1 MSNFFRNIHPL
12 LRRNKRPEKY
22 DDTNFAVLNALNYE
36 LTQAEQETIAS
47 KIQSSLES
55 ATDTYLDTWG
65 DWFGVYRKDGWDDEY
80 YRARIIRELL
90 LKRGTI
96 PAIIDALVDF
106 LNDNDAVVQIYEP
119 WRNIF
124 YTNKSKLNG
133 DDHLMGYYYRFAII
147 DISIDRPFPPEI
159 VEIIKAFKPAGVL
172 FYLRLDTSLAKN
184 KTTVESPYVYLDVT
198 NKTELEFLNGL
209 YYDLRGNINL
219 SDQRTQVVGNNIFH
233 TNNSKLNGE
242 DVLAGAFNHGRGY
255 VHLAS
260 TTLLDYTPKATDS
273 MSNLKTTLGE
283 AGSDMYN
290 QTKEK
295 DGRTASIQV
304 PATKNV
310 HTLYSNSLDFGE
322 YDYST
327 APNLMRTI
335 TFSDLSTMETPTG
348 IVPKGV
354 TDKGDYFEIDLTTMG
369 VSESKLLWIPMTP
382 RPQVGKQYTYS
393 IELMCDEGEMN
404 EVYIRPCYRN
414 ANGVVVAN
422 FNSIT
427 TAVTSTWKR
436 YSKVSYKATNEMVN
450 SNLQALQ
457 FYFPP
462 AVTRRK
468 LYVRY
473 NIMVQEG
480 DQTSSQVPANQMPKI
495 TTDDYMF
502 IQSAITKTDEE
513 GNITSFNNLPTSD
526 GSRNIYVRNDES
538 TKKLIPLLS
547 DKKQYTMSVEMWS
560 EKEVTPSIRY
570 RVNDRN
576 NTPKL
581 PLDIYNKKIPAKQ
594 WTEVSVTKTL
604 DLPSN
609 PNLIGKLGF
618 NDWDLMGKNITKSDE
633 GTHISFDFSNNVT
646 DMNVYAGFV
655 KPLPQ
660 LVAGK
665 KYTLTAE
672 VSTSETWEGRIRMS
686 YRINKTDGT
695 GKGTLLGDII
705 NPQANQWYTLTT
717 YPEHHVMTDDVN
729 DFKSAWLQM
738 NLSNTLFKGKV
749 NIRYTVKIEEGETY
763 TPDYPQHWLHIAIPR
778 EYEGI
783 IKIKNDSIKIQEGAT
798 TTTKPAWKPNLLDA
812 PYYLSKVP
820 LGENIADP
828 TVKFPINVNTYKVY
842 EGDMLES
849 FKVGETYTV
858 TIKGRKPAQ
867 KTFSVYNAG
876 TVFLGHL
883 TPVEGLSD
891 VWTGTFTVS
900 LINSFYPNRLQIY
913 QLVNDNQNGEV
924 QIDWLKI
931 EKGNIRT
938 PNIDSYDYV
947 GSLIEDTE
955 TPTLDPTKYTWTVN
969 GDVTNKKAYMV
980 FDIKTFIE
988 ENYATEFEKLV
999 ADLGEDQALNAVFEN
1014 FNIST
1019 ALKALVSP
1027 SSPINFS
1034 VELYDFSTSTWHKL
1048 NTDSLDLRMRTF
1060 NLVANRITDY
1070 LNDYKLLFVRYVF
1083 DNETD
1088 KDVTVELDMLNVLF
1102 NYRLGDGYS
1111 LGLQSTVECLSEIP
1125 LKRLALSSESVEVA
1139 IGETAKVT
1147 ATPVPANATNKSL
1160 EWEIADPKTATVDTS
1175 GNITGVAIGE
1185 TTSTVYGE
1193 DRTISSTCSVSVK
1206 ARHTLYSNSTDF
1218 GNYDYSG
1225 NPNLMRTIRA
1235 SDFNVDG
1242 DGAIEDVAPNMVHV
1256 TSTGTKRLSMF
1267 TSNSIPSLTKGKTY
1281 TISAKVTIDPET
1293 TGNYDKIRICYRK
1306 TNGGTILLYAITT
1319 GIEIGKETVI
1329 KASGVVDYEI
1339 TDLSRFYLSID
1350 LEGDTRIVGGLTIK
1364 DIKIEE
1370 GLVATPYQ
1378 PNLLDAPY
1386 YLGTKAVNANIADPK
1401 KVFPIKTSA
1410 YNIYRGK
1417 NTEKYQANQTYTITM
1432 KATKPATQQFGIYV
1446 NAGAMGVGNMKP
1458 VEGLID
1464 VWQLTFKITQAH
1476 IDGGVTDVLDVY
1488 QLPNTSVGSCQ
1499 IDWLKFEKGDTRTP
1513 NIDSYAYRGT
1523 VLTTSEE
1530 SPKDPNAYT
1539 WSSI

>member
-255 VHLAS
+255 IHLAS

-310 HTLYSNSLDFGE
+310 HTLYSNSTDFGN
-322 YDYST
+322 YDYSGNPNL
-327 APNLMRTI
+327 APNLDFSKFSGNGI
-335 TFSDLSTMETPTG
+335 TMTEPLACFKDHGTYLELDSSEPS
-348 IVPKGV
+348 V
-354 TDKGDYFEIDLTTMG
+354 TNT
-369 VSESKLLWIPMTP
+369 
-382 RPQVGKQYTYS
+382 
-393 IELMCDEGEMN
+393 
-404 EVYIRPCYRN
+404 
-414 ANGVVVAN
+414 
-422 FNSIT
+422 
-427 TAVTSTWKR
+427 
-436 YSKVSYKATNEMVN
+436 
-450 SNLQALQ
+450 
-457 FYFPP
+457 
-462 AVTRRK
+462 
-468 LYVRY
+468 
-473 NIMVQEG
+473 
-480 DQTSSQVPANQMPKI
+480 
-495 TTDDYMF
+495 
-502 IQSAITKTDEE
+502 
-513 GNITSFNNLPTSD
+513 
-526 GSRNIYVRNDES
+526 SRNIYVPNCPPWIPGNTYVMTVPMMVSDDFDDFR
-538 TKKLIPLLS
+538 TAFVCKLKDGTAL
-547 DKKQYTMSVEMWS
+547 
-560 EKEVTPSIRY
+560 
-570 RVNDRN
+570 
-576 NTPKL
+576 
-581 PLDIYNKKIPAKQ
+581 
-594 WTEVSVTKTL
+594 KTL
-604 DLPSN
+604 NPPREGIGTWQNVTGVFTVPKDLNVDTTYLQIWQPKEGK
-609 PNLIGKLGF
+609 GKLYIGY
-618 NDWDLMGKNITKSDE
+618 NI
-633 GTHISFDFSNNVT
+633 
-646 DMNVYAGFV
+646 
-655 KPLPQ
+655 
-660 LVAGK
+660 
-665 KYTLTAE
+665 
-672 VSTSETWEGRIRMS
+672 
-686 YRINKTDGT
+686 
-695 GKGTLLGDII
+695 
-705 NPQANQWYTLTT
+705 
-717 YPEHHVMTDDVN
+717 
-729 DFKSAWLQM
+729 
-738 NLSNTLFKGKV
+738 
-749 NIRYTVKIEEGETY
+749 KIERVSSVNQPA
-763 TPDYPQHWLHIAIPR
+763 TPYQ
-778 EYEGI
+778 
-783 IKIKNDSIKIQEGAT
+783 
-798 TTTKPAWKPNLLDA
+798 PNLLNA
-812 PYYLSKVP
+812 PYYLGKTALNDNLIESKSYSNSNY
-820 LGENIADP
+820 LIGA
-828 TVKFPINVNTYKVY
+828 FPIKKSIKNGEKVTFTLKGTKPNTKQFGLYIQTANGAST
-842 EGDMLES
+842 E
-849 FKVGETYTV
+849 F
-858 TIKGRKPAQ
+858 Q
-867 KTFSVYNAG
+867 
-876 TVFLGHL
+876 GHL
-883 TPVEGLSD
+883 VAVEGLPNTWS
-891 VWTGTFTVS
+891 WTGNLKIMQTTTDTAKVV
-900 LINSFYPNRLQIY
+900 IY
-913 QLVNDNQNGEV
+913 QLPPAGQVPNGSATIE
-924 QIDWLKI
+924 WAKL
-931 EKGNIRT
+931 EKGDTRT

-999 ADLGEDQALNAVFEN
+999 ADLGEDQALNTVFEN

-1034 VELYDFSTSTWHKL
+1034 VELYDFSTSAWHKL

-1102 NYRLGDGYS
+1102 KYRLGDGYS

-1125 LKRLALSSESVEVA
+1125 LKGITLSSDSVEVA
-1139 IGETAKVT
+1139 TGETAKVT
-1147 ATPVPANATNKSL
+1147 PTLVPASATNTTL
-1160 EWEIADPKTATVDTS
+1160 EWEITDTKIATVDTS

-1185 TTSTVYGE
+1185 TTLTVYGE
-1193 DRTISSTCSVSVK
+1193 DRTISATCSVSVK

-1218 GNYDYSG
+1218 GEYDYSG
-1225 NPNLMRTIRA
+1225 NPNVAVTDADTFKSGAGGTLTYNNGEYTVLM
-1235 SDFNVDG
+1235 DG
-1242 DGAIEDVAPNMVHV
+1242 TA
-1256 TSTGTKRLSMF
+1256 RLSKYN
-1267 TSNSIPSLTKGKTY
+1267 TDGKNSVYLEDKATY
-1281 TISAKVTIDPET
+1281 TISCEMYVGSDY
-1293 TGNYDKIRICYRK
+1293 TGNVAHIFANYAYLD
-1306 TNGGTILLYAITT
+1306 GGYILLQTT
-1319 GIEIGKETVI
+1319 RLPANAPRDTWIIVKGTSTMNYQGRVPKVLYFTWQ
-1329 KASGVVDYEI
+1329 
-1339 TDLSRFYLSID
+1339 TDVTDVNPTGTLKMRNM
-1350 LEGDTRIVGGLTIK
+1350 
-1364 DIKIEE
+1364 KIERGE
-1370 GLVATPYQ
+1370 INTPYQ
-1378 PNLLDAPY
+1378 PNLLNAPY
-1386 YLGTKAVNANIADPK
+1386 YLGKTALNENLIESKSYSNSNYLIGA
-1401 KVFPIKTSA
+1401 FPIKKS
-1410 YNIYRGK
+1410 IK
-1417 NTEKYQANQTYTITM
+1417 NGEKVTFTL
-1432 KATKPATQQFGIYV
+1432 KGTKPNMKQFGFYIQTANGTSTEFQGHLV
-1446 NAGAMGVGNMKP
+1446 A
-1458 VEGLID
+1458 VEGLPNT
-1464 VWQLTFKITQAH
+1464 WSWTGNLKIMQTT
-1476 IDGGVTDVLDVY
+1476 TDTAKVVIY
-1488 QLPNTSVGSCQ
+1488 QLPPTEQVADGSAT
-1499 IDWLKFEKGDTRTP
+1499 IEWAKLEKGDTRTP
-1513 NIDSYAYRGT
+1513 NIDSYTYHGT
-1523 VLTTSEE
+1523 ILTTSEE
-1530 SPKDPNAYT
+1530 PPKDPNVYT

>member
-172 FYLRLDTSLAKN
+172 FYLRLDTSLDKN

-255 VHLAS
+255 IHLAS

-310 HTLYSNSLDFGE
+310 HTLYSNSLDFGD

-327 APNLMRTI
+327 APNLLHKLDY
-335 TFSDLSTMETPTG
+335 SKLSSSTTSIQPPLPY
-348 IVPKGV
+348 IK
-354 TDKGDYFEIDLTTMG
+354 DYGDYFILDANDASAVGTSRNCFVPFITRLTKGKTYTLS
-369 VSESKLLWIPMTP
+369 VSMMVDDEFADNQGYFNSPLYYTIYTNNSAIADRLVVIYPSADMRNQWKRVSKVFTVPADQKDGDNVYFQLWQRAGTK
-382 RPQVGKQYTYS
+382 GK
-393 IELMCDEGEMN
+393 L
-404 EVYIRPCYRN
+404 YIRYD
-414 ANGVVVAN
+414 
-422 FNSIT
+422 
-427 TAVTSTWKR
+427 
-436 YSKVSYKATNEMVN
+436 
-450 SNLQALQ
+450 
-457 FYFPP
+457 
-462 AVTRRK
+462 
-468 LYVRY
+468 
-473 NIMVQEG
+473 IMIQEG
-480 DQTSSQVPANQMPKI
+480 DQTQNQAPANQMPKI
-495 TTDDYMF
+495 ITDDYIF
-502 IQSAITKTDEE
+502 SDPTNVTKSSEE
-513 GNITSFNNLPTSD
+513 GNITSFNMLPTSQN
-526 GSRNIYVRNDES
+526 SRNVYLRNDYG
-538 TKKLIPLLS
+538 TKPLIPLLA
-547 DKKQYTMSVEMWS
+547 DKKQYTMSVEIWA
-560 EKEVTPSIRY
+560 EKEVTPEMRY

-576 NTPKL
+576 NTPKF
-581 PLDIYNKKIPAKQ
+581 PLHIYNTKIPAKQ
-594 WTEVSVTKTL
+594 WTELSITNTL
-604 DLPSN
+604 NLPSN

-618 NDWDLMGKNITKSDE
+618 DDWDLMGKNITKSDK

-646 DMNVYAGFV
+646 DMNVYAGFR
-655 KPLPQ
+655 KSLPQ

-665 KYTLTAE
+665 KYTLTTE

-686 YRINKTDGT
+686 YRVNKTDGT
-695 GKGTLLGDII
+695 SVGTLFGEVK

-717 YPEHHVMTDDVN
+717 YPEHHVMIDDVN

-783 IKIKNDSIKIQEGAT
+783 IKIKNDSIKIQEGVKI
-798 TTTKPAWKPNLLDA
+798 TKPAWKPNLLA
-812 PYYLSKVP
+812 EPYEIGDVP
-820 LGENIADP
+820 VQPNIANKS
-828 TVKFPINVNTYKVY
+828 VGFPIKTSEYLAY
-842 EGDMLES
+842 IARMIEP
-849 FKVGETYTV
+849 FIVGETYTI
-858 TIKGRKPAQ
+858 TIKATKPASQ
-867 KTFSVYNAG
+867 TFMVYNSGEG
-876 TVFLGHL
+876 TTYYGNLKPVDGL
-883 TPVEGLSD
+883 TDIWSL
-891 VWTGTFTVS
+891 TFTPSNVS
-900 LINSFYPNRLQIY
+900 SSNPSDLRIFQYPSSTK
-913 QLVNDNQNGEV
+913 GAV

-931 EKGNIRT
+931 EKGDTRT

-947 GSLIEDTE
+947 GSLVEDTE

-999 ADLGEDQALNAVFEN
+999 ADLGEDQALNTVFEN

-1034 VELYDFSTSTWHKL
+1034 VELYDFSTSEWHKL

-1070 LNDYKLLFVRYVF
+1070 LNDYKLLFIRYVF

-1111 LGLQSTVECLSEIP
+1111 LGLQSTVECISE
-1125 LKRLALSSESVEVA
+1125 
-1139 IGETAKVT
+1139 
-1147 ATPVPANATNKSL
+1147 L
-1160 EWEIADPKTATVDTS
+1160 E
-1175 GNITGVAIGE
+1175 
-1185 TTSTVYGE
+1185 
-1193 DRTISSTCSVSVK
+1193 
-1206 ARHTLYSNSTDF
+1206 
-1218 GNYDYSG
+1218 
-1225 NPNLMRTIRA
+1225 
-1235 SDFNVDG
+1235 
-1242 DGAIEDVAPNMVHV
+1242 
-1256 TSTGTKRLSMF
+1256 
-1267 TSNSIPSLTKGKTY
+1267 
-1281 TISAKVTIDPET
+1281 
-1293 TGNYDKIRICYRK
+1293 
-1306 TNGGTILLYAITT
+1306 
-1319 GIEIGKETVI
+1319 
-1329 KASGVVDYEI
+1329 
-1339 TDLSRFYLSID
+1339 
-1350 LEGDTRIVGGLTIK
+1350 
-1364 DIKIEE
+1364 
-1370 GLVATPYQ
+1370 
-1378 PNLLDAPY
+1378 
-1386 YLGTKAVNANIADPK
+1386 
-1401 KVFPIKTSA
+1401 
-1410 YNIYRGK
+1410 
-1417 NTEKYQANQTYTITM
+1417 
-1432 KATKPATQQFGIYV
+1432 
-1446 NAGAMGVGNMKP
+1446 
-1458 VEGLID
+1458 
-1464 VWQLTFKITQAH
+1464 
-1476 IDGGVTDVLDVY
+1476 
-1488 QLPNTSVGSCQ
+1488 
-1499 IDWLKFEKGDTRTP
+1499 
-1513 NIDSYAYRGT
+1513 
-1523 VLTTSEE
+1523 
-1530 SPKDPNAYT
+1530 
-1539 WSSI
+1539 

>member
-65 DWFGVYRKDGWDDEY
+65 DWFGVYRKDSWDDEY

-106 LNDNDAVVQIYEP
+106 LNDNDAVIQIYEP

-255 VHLAS
+255 IHLAS

-310 HTLYSNSLDFGE
+310 HTLYSNSTDFGD

-348 IVPKGV
+348 RVPAGV

-369 VSESKLLWIPMTP
+369 VTESKLLWIPMTP

-480 DQTSSQVPANQMPKI
+480 DQTSSQAPANQLSKI
-495 TTDDYMF
+495 TTDNWHA
-502 IQSAITKTDEE
+502 ISAVERTEEE
-513 GNITSFNNLPTSD
+513 GNITSFKYPATTGINKIAYLQND
-526 GSRNIYVRNDES
+526 RN
-538 TKKLIPLLS
+538 LIPLLS
-547 DKKQYTMSVEMWS
+547 DKKQYTLSAEIWL
-560 EKEVTPSIRY
+560 EKEVNAPLVY

-576 NTPKL
+576 GKGKVIMDANT
-581 PLDIYNKKIPAKQ
+581 INVPAKQ

-609 PNLIGKLGF
+609 PNLIKPTVNFPINSVIAPNGAIYFF
-618 NDWDLMGKNITKSDE
+618 N
-633 GTHISFDFSNNVT
+633 
-646 DMNVYAGFV
+646 
-655 KPLPQ
+655 
-660 LVAGK
+660 
-665 KYTLTAE
+665 
-672 VSTSETWEGRIRMS
+672 TSEE
-686 YRINKTDGT
+686 
-695 GKGTLLGDII
+695 II
-705 NPQANQWYTLTT
+705 
-717 YPEHHVMTDDVN
+717 
-729 DFKSAWLQM
+729 
-738 NLSNTLFKGKV
+738 
-749 NIRYTVKIEEGETY
+749 IGETY
-763 TPDYPQHWLHIAIPR
+763 TVSLKGTPTLNKEFHIYLGGSPNWQATLRPVEGLKDVWSATFKAVNSTGTSKLSSIALYQKPDSVPDASVQIDWFKIEKGKTVTPDYPDHWVQVNAP
-778 EYEGI
+778 ESYEGI
-783 IKIKNDSIKIQEGAT
+783 IKIKNDSIKIQEGAK
-798 TTTKPAWKPNLLDA
+798 TTKPSWKPNLLA
-812 PYYLSKVP
+812 EPYEIGDVP
-820 LGENIADP
+820 VQPNIADP

-900 LINSFYPNRLQIY
+900 LVNSFYPNRLQIY

-931 EKGNIRT
+931 EKGNTRT

-999 ADLGEDQALNAVFEN
+999 ADLGEDQALNTVFEN

-1034 VELYDFSTSTWHKL
+1034 VELYDFSTSAWHKL

-1102 NYRLGDGYS
+1102 KYRLGDGYS
-1111 LGLQSTVECLSEIP
+1111 VGLQSKVETLTDIPASNVSLS
-1125 LKRLALSSESVEVA
+1125 KESLVLG
-1139 IGETAKVT
+1139 IGESEAVT
-1147 ATPVPANATNKSL
+1147 ATLLPANATNTNL
-1160 EWEIADPKTATVDTS
+1160 EWLILDPNIAKVSSS
-1175 GNITGVAIGE
+1175 GNITGLSEGKTKLI
-1185 TTSTVYGE
+1185 VYGD
-1193 DRTISSTCSVSVK
+1193 DRNVSAECDVK
-1206 ARHTLYSNSTDF
+1206 VV
-1218 GNYDYSG
+1218 
-1225 NPNLMRTIRA
+1225 IRPT
-1235 SDFNVDG
+1235 
-1242 DGAIEDVAPNMVHV
+1242 AIALD
-1256 TSTGTKRLSMF
+1256 
-1267 TSNSIPSLTKGKTY
+1267 
-1281 TISAKVTIDPET
+1281 
-1293 TGNYDKIRICYRK
+1293 
-1306 TNGGTILLYAITT
+1306 
-1319 GIEIGKETVI
+1319 KETI
-1329 KASGVVDYEI
+1329 
-1339 TDLSRFYLSID
+1339 
-1350 LEGDTRIVGGLTIK
+1350 
-1364 DIKIEE
+1364 
-1370 GLVATPYQ
+1370 
-1378 PNLLDAPY
+1378 
-1386 YLGTKAVNANIADPK
+1386 NI
-1401 KVFPIKTSA
+1401 
-1410 YNIYRGK
+1410 NI
-1417 NTEKYQANQTYTITM
+1417 
-1432 KATKPATQQFGIYV
+1432 
-1446 NAGAMGVGNMKP
+1446 
-1458 VEGLID
+1458 
-1464 VWQLTFKITQAH
+1464 
-1476 IDGGVTDVLDVY
+1476 
-1488 QLPNTSVGSCQ
+1488 
-1499 IDWLKFEKGDTRTP
+1499 
-1513 NIDSYAYRGT
+1513 
-1523 VLTTSEE
+1523 
-1530 SPKDPNAYT
+1530 
-1539 WSSI
+1539 

>member
-119 WRNIF
+119 WRDIF
-124 YTNKSKLNG
+124 RTNRSKLNG

-255 VHLAS
+255 IHLAS

-310 HTLYSNSLDFGE
+310 HTLYSNSLDFGD

-348 IVPKGV
+348 RVPTGV

-369 VSESKLLWIPMTP
+369 VTESKLLWVPMTP

-393 IELMCDEGEMN
+393 IELMCDTGEMS
-404 EVYIRPCYRN
+404 EIYIRPCYRN

-427 TAVTSTWKR
+427 TTVTSTWKR
-436 YSKVSYKATNEMVN
+436 YSKITYKATNEMVN
-450 SNLQALQ
+450 STLQALQ

-480 DQTSSQVPANQMPKI
+480 DQTSSQAPANQMPKT
-495 TTDDYMF
+495 TTDKWY
-502 IQSAITKTDEE
+502 AISDVERTEE
-513 GNITSFNNLPTSD
+513 AGNITSFKYPAKTGINKIAYLQ
-526 GSRNIYVRNDES
+526 ND
-538 TKKLIPLLS
+538 KNLIPLLS
-547 DKKQYTMSVEMWS
+547 DKKQYTLSAEVWL
-560 EKEVTPSIRY
+560 EKEVNAPVVY
-570 RVNDRN
+570 RVNDGN
-576 NTPKL
+576 GTAKVLMVANTV
-581 PLDIYNKKIPAKQ
+581 NVPAKQ
-594 WTEVSVTKTL
+594 WTKVSTTQTIN
-604 DLPSN
+604 LPSN
-609 PNLIGKLGF
+609 PNLISKLGF
-618 NDWDLMGKNITKSDE
+618 DDWDLMGKNITKSDE

-646 DMNVYAGFV
+646 DMNVYAGF
-655 KPLPQ
+655 KKSLPQ

-672 VSTSETWEGRIRMS
+672 ISTSESWEGRIRMS
-686 YRINKTDGT
+686 YRINKPDGT
-695 GKGTLLGDII
+695 GKGTLLGDVT

-763 TPDYPQHWLHIAIPR
+763 TSDYPAHWVQLNAP
-778 EYEGI
+778 ESYEGT

-798 TTTKPAWKPNLLDA
+798 TTKPAWKPNLLA
-812 PYYLSKVP
+812 EPYEVGDVP
-820 LGENIADP
+820 VQPNIANKS
-828 TVKFPINVNTYKVY
+828 VAFPINSSSY
-842 EGDMLES
+842 EIYRGNMKEEL
-849 FKVGETYTV
+849 VIGQTYTI
-858 TIKGRKPAQ
+858 TLKGTKPASQ
-867 KTFSVYNAG
+867 TFTAYNFWN
-876 TVFLGHL
+876 VNLGDL
-883 TPVEGLSD
+883 KPVEELTD
-891 VWTGTFTVS
+891 VWSLTFTPTK
-900 LINSFYPNRLQIY
+900 LEPGLPKDFRIFQMPKETI
-913 QLVNDNQNGEV
+913 GAC

-931 EKGNIRT
+931 EKGDTRT

-999 ADLGEDQALNAVFEN
+999 ADLGEDQALNTVFEN

-1083 DNETD
+1083 DNKTD

-1111 LGLQSTVECLSEIP
+1111 VGLQSTVECLSEIP
-1125 LKRLALSSESVEVA
+1125 LKGLTLSSDSVEVA

-1160 EWEIADPKTATVDTS
+1160 EWEIADPKIATVDTS
-1175 GNITGVAIGE
+1175 GSITGVAIGE
-1185 TTSTVYGE
+1185 TTLTVYGE
-1193 DRTISSTCSVSVK
+1193 DRTISATCEVSIKV
-1206 ARHTLYSNSTDF
+1206 RHDLYSNSTDF
-1218 GNYDYSG
+1218 GAYDYSG
-1225 NPNLMRTIRA
+1225 NPNLMRVIKA
-1235 SDFNVDG
+1235 SDFKTESDS
-1242 DGAIEDVAPNMVHV
+1242 DVTV
-1256 TSTGTKRLSMF
+1256 SDIGY
-1267 TSNSIPSLTKGKTY
+1267 NSIRLASQGIELKSFAAYTLNNISSLVSGKTY
-1281 TISAKVTIDPET
+1281 TISAKVKIEEGT
-1293 TGNYDKIRICYRK
+1293 TGDIDNLRIAYRK
-1306 TNGGTILLYAITT
+1306 TNGGTILLYATTKGAEVGKEIIIKGT
-1319 GIEIGKETVI
+1319 GIVNY
-1329 KASGVVDYEI
+1329 AI
-1339 TDLSRFYLSID
+1339 TDLNRFYLSIGT
-1350 LEGDTRIVGGLTIK
+1350 EAGFKMNGSVIVS

-1370 GLVATPYQ
+1370 GSTATPYQ

-1386 YLGTKAVNANIADPK
+1386 YLSKVPLGENLANPAK
-1401 KVFPIKTSA
+1401 TFPIKTREYLVYSGA
-1410 YNIYRGK
+1410 
-1417 NTEKYQANQTYTITM
+1417 NTEPYIAGQQYILTM
-1432 KATKPATQQFGIYV
+1432 KATKPGTQTFNVFINEGTIGFGS
-1446 NAGAMGVGNMKP
+1446 MTP
-1458 VEGLID
+1458 VEGLTD
-1464 VWQLTFKITQAH
+1464 VWQKKITVGQNH
-1476 IDGGVTDVLDVY
+1476 IDAGVKDRLTIY
-1488 QLPNTSVGSCQ
+1488 QVPNSSVGDVQ
-1499 IDWLKFEKGDTRTP
+1499 IDWLKIEKGDTRTP

-1523 VLTTSEE
+1523 VLTASEE

>member
-1 MSNFFRNIHPL
+1 M
-12 LRRNKRPEKY
+12 RRNKRPEKY

-255 VHLAS
+255 IHLAS

-310 HTLYSNSLDFGE
+310 HTLYSNSLDFGD

-348 IVPKGV
+348 RVPAGV

-369 VSESKLLWIPMTP
+369 VTESKLLWIPMTP

-393 IELMCDEGEMN
+393 IELMCDTGEMS
-404 EVYIRPCYRN
+404 EIYIRPCYRN

-427 TAVTSTWKR
+427 TAVTSTWQR
-436 YSKVSYKATNEMVN
+436 YSKVSYIATSEMVN

-480 DQTSSQVPANQMPKI
+480 DQTSSQAPANQMPKI
-495 TTDDYMF
+495 TTDDYTF
-502 IQSAITKTDEE
+502 SYKNVTKTEE
-513 GNITSFNNLPTSD
+513 DGNITIFDNLPTSEPLH
-526 GSRNIYVRNDES
+526 NIYVKNTDG
-538 TKKLIPLLS
+538 TKKLIPLLQ

-560 EKEVTPSIRY
+560 EKEVTPGIRY
-570 RVNDRN
+570 RVNDSN
-576 NTPKL
+576 NTPKF

-594 WTEVSVTKTL
+594 WTKLSVTGRI

-609 PNLIGKLGF
+609 HNIADKSVAFPINSSSYKIYEGDMKEDLVIGQTYT
-618 NDWDLMGKNITKSDE
+618 IT
-633 GTHISFDFSNNVT
+633 
-646 DMNVYAGFV
+646 
-655 KPLPQ
+655 L
-660 LVAGK
+660 
-665 KYTLTAE
+665 
-672 VSTSETWEGRIRMS
+672 
-686 YRINKTDGT
+686 
-695 GKGTLLGDII
+695 KGTK
-705 NPQANQWYTLTT
+705 PANSTFAVHNDDTIYFGSLKPVEGLT
-717 YPEHHVMTDDVN
+717 DVWSLTFTPTKIASN
-729 DFKSAWLQM
+729 EPKKIRIFQYRPSIEGASKIDWL
-738 NLSNTLFKGKV
+738 
-749 NIRYTVKIEEGETY
+749 KIEKGETY
-763 TPDYPQHWLHIAIPR
+763 TPDYPQHWLYIAIPQD
-778 EYEGI
+778 YSGI
-783 IKIKNDSIKIQEGAT
+783 IKVKNDSIKIQEGAT
-798 TTTKPAWKPNLLDA
+798 TTTKPSWKPNLLDA

-820 LGENIADP
+820 LGENLADP

-883 TPVEGLSD
+883 TPVEWLSD

-913 QLVNDNQNGEV
+913 QLPNDNQYGEV

-931 EKGNIRT
+931 EKGNYRT

-1070 LNDYKLLFVRYVF
+1070 LNEYKLLFVRYVF

-1125 LKRLALSSESVEVA
+1125 LKGLTLSSESVELG

-1160 EWEIADPKTATVDTS
+1160 EWEIADPKIATVDSS

-1193 DRTISSTCSVSVK
+1193 DRTISATCSVSVK
-1206 ARHTLYSNSTDF
+1206 ARYTLYSNSTDF
-1218 GNYDYSG
+1218 GDYDYSG
-1225 NPNLMRTIRA
+1225 NPNI
-1235 SDFNVDG
+1235 
-1242 DGAIEDVAPNMVHV
+1242 APNVGFNNFYNNGSQTGYTAKDEVDHIAV
-1256 TSTGTKRLSMF
+1256 TRTADAPPAGKLVNLNTLLP
-1267 TSNSIPSLTKGKTY
+1267 NKTY
-1281 TISAKVTIDPET
+1281 TISIDAWADRDLPS
-1293 TGNYDKIRICYRK
+1293 R
-1306 TNGGTILLYAITT
+1306 
-1319 GIEIGKETVI
+1319 GIECSIRLKEGSQVRILQIINGKPVGTKRTTYSVSFTTAADFVRTEESRVSFWFNDS
-1329 KASGVVDYEI
+1329 SGACTGYLDYN
-1339 TDLSRFYLSID
+1339 
-1350 LEGDTRIVGGLTIK
+1350 
-1364 DIKIEE
+1364 IKIEE
-1370 GLVATPYQ
+1370 GSTATPYQ

-1386 YLGTKAVNANIADPK
+1386 YLSKTPLGENIADK
-1401 KVFPIKTSA
+1401 GKTFPINTSA
-1410 YNIYRGK
+1410 YDVYSGK
-1417 NTEKYQANQTYTITM
+1417 NTEPYIAGQKYIVSM
-1432 KATKPATQQFGIYV
+1432 KATKPATPRFVAFMNGGTIK
-1446 NAGAMGVGNMKP
+1446 AGDFVP
-1458 VEGLID
+1458 VEGLTD
-1464 VWQLTFKITQAH
+1464 VWQTEFTVTQAA
-1476 IDGGVTDVLDVY
+1476 IDSGVSRSLVIY
-1488 QLPNTSVGSCQ
+1488 QFPNEAKGSVQ
-1499 IDWLKFEKGDTRTP
+1499 IDWLKIEKGDTRTP
-1513 NIDSYAYRGT
+1513 NIDSYAYHGT

-1530 SPKDPNAYT
+1530 APTDPNAYT

>member
-1 MSNFFRNIHPL
+1 VSNFFRNIHPL

-36 LTQAEQETIAS
+36 LTRAEQETIAS

-172 FYLRLDTSLAKN
+172 FYLRLDTSLSKN

-255 VHLAS
+255 IHLAS

-310 HTLYSNSLDFGE
+310 HTLYSNSLDFGD

-348 IVPKGV
+348 IVPTGV

-369 VSESKLLWIPMTP
+369 VTESKLLWVPMTP

-393 IELMCDEGEMN
+393 IELMCDTGEMS
-404 EVYIRPCYRN
+404 EIYIRPCYRN

-427 TAVTSTWKR
+427 TTVTSTWKR
-436 YSKVSYKATNEMVN
+436 YSKITYKATNEMVN
-450 SNLQALQ
+450 STLQALQ

-480 DQTSSQVPANQMPKI
+480 DQTSSQAPANQMPKT
-495 TTDDYMF
+495 TTDKWY
-502 IQSAITKTDEE
+502 AISDVERTEE
-513 GNITSFNNLPTSD
+513 AGNITSFKYPAKTGINKIAYLQ
-526 GSRNIYVRNDES
+526 ND
-538 TKKLIPLLS
+538 KNLIPLLS
-547 DKKQYTMSVEMWS
+547 DKKQYTLSAEVWL
-560 EKEVTPSIRY
+560 EKEVNAPVVY
-570 RVNDRN
+570 RVNDGN
-576 NTPKL
+576 GTAKVLMVANTV
-581 PLDIYNKKIPAKQ
+581 NVPAKQ
-594 WTEVSVTKTL
+594 WTKVSTTQTIN
-604 DLPSN
+604 LPSN
-609 PNLIGKLGF
+609 PNLISKLGF
-618 NDWDLMGKNITKSDE
+618 DDWDLMGKNITKSDE

-646 DMNVYAGFV
+646 DMNVYAGF
-655 KPLPQ
+655 KKSLPQ

-672 VSTSETWEGRIRMS
+672 ISTSESWEGRIRMS
-686 YRINKTDGT
+686 YRVNKLDGT
-695 GKGTLLGDII
+695 GKGTLLGDVN

-763 TPDYPQHWLHIAIPR
+763 TPDYPAHWVQLNAP
-778 EYEGI
+778 ESYEGT

-798 TTTKPAWKPNLLDA
+798 TTKPAWKPNLLA
-812 PYYLSKVP
+812 EPYEVGDVPVQPNIANRDIQFPIKTSEYLS
-820 LGENIADP
+820 
-828 TVKFPINVNTYKVY
+828 YKANMIEPFV
-842 EGDMLES
+842 
-849 FKVGETYTV
+849 VGETYTI
-858 TIKGRKPAQ
+858 TLKGTKPAGQ
-867 KTFSVYNAG
+867 TFMVYNNGAG
-876 TVFLGHL
+876 TTYYGNLK
-883 TPVEGLSD
+883 PVEGLTN
-891 VWTGTFTVS
+891 VWSLTFTPKSVDS
-900 LINSFYPNRLQIY
+900 RIPEELRIFQFPQET
-913 QLVNDNQNGEV
+913 VGAV

-931 EKGNIRT
+931 EKGDTRT

-1256 TSTGTKRLSMF
+1256 NSTGTKRLSMF